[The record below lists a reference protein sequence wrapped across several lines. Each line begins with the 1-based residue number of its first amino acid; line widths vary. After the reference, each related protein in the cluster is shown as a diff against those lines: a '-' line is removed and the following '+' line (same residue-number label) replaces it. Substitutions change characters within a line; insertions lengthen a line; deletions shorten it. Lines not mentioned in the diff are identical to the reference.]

1 MGIGQPP
8 TWERTDI
15 QDEPVTEA
23 GPRIDLSRFIPT
35 YRAGRSQA
43 VCALWFFAGLPLL
56 RCAII
61 PSSGFRRWLLRLF
74 GATLGAGVV
83 IKPGARVKYPWLLR
97 AGNHCWIGEDCWI
110 DNLAL
115 VDLGSNVCI
124 SQGAYLCTGSHDWSD
139 PAFALITRP
148 ISVRDGAWICARAF
162 VGPGVEV
169 GEGAVVAAGTV
180 ATKNIPPYA
189 VYAGNPAV
197 KVGKRKLKA
206 QQNS

>member
-1 MGIGQPP
+1 M
-8 TWERTDI
+8 
-15 QDEPVTEA
+15 V
-23 GPRIDLSRFIPT
+23 
-35 YRAGRSQA
+35 
-43 VCALWFFAGLPLL
+43 
-56 RCAII
+56 

-74 GATLGAGVV
+74 GARIGIGVV

-97 AGNHCWIGEDCWI
+97 LGNHCWIGEDCWI
-110 DNLAL
+110 DNLAP
-115 VDLGSNVCI
+115 VHIGSNVCV

-139 PAFALITRP
+139 PVFGLITRP

-169 GEGAVVAAGTV
+169 GEGAVVAAGAV

-197 KVGKRKLKA
+197 QTGERKLKP
-206 QQNS
+206 QPKS